1 MVDAPLSLTQS
12 LIVIWPQAVT
22 LISMTALCFAASYL
36 YFMRQE
42 IRAP

>member
-12 LIVIWPQAVT
+12 LLVVWPQVVGLVALT
-22 LISMTALCFAASYL
+22 LLCFAASYL
-36 YFMRQE
+36 GFMRQE